1 MSLIGDMLR
10 EVSERGASE
19 QIEEV
24 AEFTPPS
31 RQGDAM
37 DNYQAKSE
45 IATMFKKRS
54 YPRGASADVLFNV
67 DKIINGLDGRSGLKV
82 AFKRAKQQIDQLQ
95 AVGDG
100 ERARIAQEQYMRD
113 SFLPAVETM
122 MMLSPIDEVLN
133 ATTALNKLDEFAL
146 VDGGS
151 GKGYSAAYIRKMYP
165 EKQGLVKSIS
175 DSVVRD
181 AVREIRHLVSMDAIR
196 SAVGKASKIKRQI
209 DMGEHMASDEDY
221 EILDKVVSRA

>member
-10 EVSERGASE
+10 EVSNKGASE

-82 AFKRAKQQIDQLQ
+82 AFKRAKQQIDQLR

-113 SFLPAVETM
+113 HFLPAVETM

-181 AVREIRHLVSMDAIR
+181 AVREIQHLVAIDAIR

-221 EILDKVVSRA
+221 DILDRVVARA